1 MFVPSYTAL
10 ADFEVFL
17 CCKTIF
23 IVHAQNKRTAID
35 FYWNPTTYPPPHPT
49 DTHTHKLSYENIFLS
64 VTDWPVEPFD

>member
-1 MFVPSYTAL
+1 MPSYTAL

-35 FYWNPTTYPPPHPT
+35 FYWNPTLT
-49 DTHTHKLSYENIFLS
+49 LSYENIFLS
-64 VTDWPVEPFD
+64 VTDWPVEPVD